1 MTTPLK
7 VRIGAAVW
15 CVFAYFSVSSL
26 HDGRWAEAMLLLA
39 ALVLMPMAWSLVRD
53 FEDTGWAARLWR
65 FDLKVH
71 FPAALLLLAAFLLPP
86 GPGALL
92 CALPWAV
99 VLGIMAVDGILRI
112 RRHGF
117 APLGLLCRDVG
128 LVYASIGG
136 AWLLADRAGW
146 APLGFAPEI
155 VLLTAVHFHFA
166 GLVLPVVAGLA
177 LNRRPQS
184 RLAQGSTWLVLLG
197 VPLVAVGITTVQL
210 GGPVWVELVA
220 AWVLVLGGLGVAWQH
235 LVLTCVERTVCPA
248 ARGLWL
254 VAGLSLAG
262 GMVLAALYA
271 SRGYFAPLPWLDIP
285 WMRALHGT
293 LNALGFSLAALLGW
307 CRAGRACCSGK

>member
-7 VRIGAAVW
+7 VRIGAAAW
-15 CVFAYFSVSSL
+15 CAFVYFSVPTL
-26 HDGRWAEAMLLLA
+26 HDGRWAAALLLLA
-39 ALVLMPMAWSLVRD
+39 ALVLMPMAWTLVRD

-65 FDLKVH
+65 FDLQVH
-71 FPAALLLLAAFLLPP
+71 FPAAILLGVAFLLPP
-86 GPGALL
+86 GPGAVL

-117 APLGLLCRDVG
+117 APLGLLCRDLG

-146 APLGFAPEI
+146 MPLEFAPEI

-166 GLVLPVVAGLA
+166 GFVLPVVAGLA

-184 RLAQGSTWLVLLG
+184 RFAQASTWLVLLG
-197 VPLVAVGITTVQL
+197 VPLVAVGITTIQL
-210 GGPVWVELVA
+210 GGPALVESAA
-220 AWVLVLGGLGVAWQH
+220 AWVLVLGCLGVAWQH
-235 LVLTCVERTVCPA
+235 LVLAVRERTVCPM
-248 ARGLWL
+248 ARILWF

-271 SRGYFAPLPWLDIP
+271 SRGYFSPLPWLDIP

-293 LNALGFSLAALLGW
+293 LNALGFSLAALLAW
-307 CRAGRACCSGK
+307 CRAGRACCSGR